1 MCFVYESRIN
11 VNMVYDFNNLKIP
24 IVASETKESFELI
37 IIVCRQVNFIFI
49 KWGQRER
56 AKSMI
61 KYGKFHENGKSFKT
75 FRKETVDEIEFLG
88 TLKIIVPFYR
98 CMNFLLNSY

>member
-1 MCFVYESRIN
+1 
-11 VNMVYDFNNLKIP
+11 
-24 IVASETKESFELI
+24 
-37 IIVCRQVNFIFI
+37 
-49 KWGQRER
+49 
-56 AKSMI
+56 MI